1 MFNRVQQ
8 DQEKKDKLWEVAH
21 THRLPHAM
29 VDKWSAAGHAANA
42 VVFQLQL

>member
-1 MFNRVQQ
+1 MLNRVQQ
-8 DQEKKDKLWEVAH
+8 EQEMTGKLSEVVH

-29 VDKWSAAGHAANA
+29 VDKWSAAGHAAYS